1 MYVYIYI
8 YIYIAYVCVY
18 IYIYD
23 DDELIYTKSFSKHL
37 VATEL
42 QGLRAKLELRIKKLR
57 AQAVSE
63 RSGLAPQPISR
74 RSPPCTAR
82 GVTTEGLG
90 FRGLGFRGLGF
101 IV

>member
-1 MYVYIYI
+1 MGILHT

-18 IYIYD
+18 IYD
-23 DDELIYTKSFSKHL
+23 DADELIYTKSFSKHL

-42 QGLRAKLELRIKKLR
+42 QSLRAKLELRIKKLR